1 MSFGFTAKKS
11 DANNGHP
18 AIPVVAPA
26 NGHAPAVTISSQP
39 PVAPVRTA
47 TRTVDRAMPSMIG
60 PDVTIIGNLVSSG
73 ELQIDGEVQ
82 GDLHGSHIVVGER
95 ARIDGGVVG
104 DEVVIRGQV
113 NGSVR
118 GRKVMLQASS
128 HVEGDVHHQSFA
140 IEQGAFF
147 EGKSRR
153 TDDPLAGI
161 RPPSLPAA
169 E

>member
-1 MSFGFTAKKS
+1 MSFGFSTKKPES
-11 DANNGHP
+11 NGHTTMPINP
-18 AIPVVAPA
+18 AAHAQAQTPPPRPREQTAAPQQSTSA
-26 NGHAPAVTISSQP
+26 
-39 PVAPVRTA
+39 RTL
-47 TRTVDRAMPSMIG
+47 DRAVPSMIG
-60 PDVTIIGNLVSSG
+60 ADVTILGNLVSSG

-82 GDLHGSHIVVGER
+82 GDLHGSHIVVGEK

-104 DEVVIRGQV
+104 EEVVIRGQV

-128 HVEGDVHHQSFA
+128 HVEGDVHHQTFA

-153 TDDPLAGI
+153 SEDPLAGI
-161 RPPSLPAA
+161 TTPSIDDQ
-169 E
+169 